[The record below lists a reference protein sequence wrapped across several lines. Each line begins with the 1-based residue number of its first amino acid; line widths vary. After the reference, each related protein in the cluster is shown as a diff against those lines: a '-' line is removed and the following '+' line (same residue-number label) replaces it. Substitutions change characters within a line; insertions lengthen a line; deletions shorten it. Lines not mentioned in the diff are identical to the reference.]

1 MRDRKELVA
10 EWDLSPFQSSPQI
23 VRADSYDLRISPSH
37 TGMATPAPPSP
48 VAHSPTPA
56 AYEWDADP
64 FGRTHG
70 SRGVHSNGHD
80 SPQHEMTTPR
90 GYARSIS
97 GSLAVI
103 PARS

>member
-1 MRDRKELVA
+1 MSDREEVVA
-10 EWDLSPFQSSPQI
+10 EWDLSPFKSSPQI
-23 VRADSYDLRISPSH
+23 VRADSYELRISPSH
-37 TGMATPAPPSP
+37 TGMGTLAARSP
-48 VAHSPTPA
+48 VAYSPKPA

-64 FGRTHG
+64 FGRTQVSQG
-70 SRGVHSNGHD
+70 AQSNGHG

-90 GYARSIS
+90 GYSRSIS